1 MKMTI
6 IKIPNGEA
14 ILASAIVAVCKGDRA
29 TGNGIT
35 TYPMPI
41 LDRVIIDYST
51 PDICGRGVTHNAIIA
66 NCDTPEERDALAARV
81 IAEWEAAISE
91 S

>member
-6 IKIPNGEA
+6 IKISNGEA
-14 ILASAIVAVCKGDRA
+14 ILASAIVAVRKGDRA

-51 PDICGRGVTHNAIIA
+51 PDICGGVTHNAIIA